1 MQAEAK
7 KYAEGSTQLT
17 GFFACN
23 DAAGQKR
30 PGILVVHAGP
40 GLDEHTRGRA
50 KQFAEMG
57 FVAFACDMYG
67 DAVTAD
73 RQRVRSVLNDLRN
86 DRAKLCA
93 RASAGIDVLRTHP
106 LVDGR
111 IAAVGY
117 CFGGLTALELARSG
131 APLTGVVSVHGSL
144 ATTIPAEPGK
154 IQAKIL
160 VCHGALDP
168 HVPMTH
174 VDAFVEAM
182 NTAGA
187 DWQLVIYSGAM
198 HGFTHDS
205 GPNLP
210 GVAYHAQADARSTRH
225 IRHFLSELFPL

>member
-1 MQAEAK
+1 MQIELK
-7 KYAEGSTQLT
+7 KYQDGTTHLT
-17 GFFACN
+17 GFFAW
-23 DAAGQKR
+23 DETAAGKR

-40 GLDEHTRGRA
+40 GLDEHTKGRA

-67 DAVTAD
+67 DAVTVD

-86 DRAKLCA
+86 DYTKLCA
-93 RASAGIDVLRTHP
+93 RASTGIDVLRTHP

-117 CFGGLTALELARSG
+117 CFGGLTVLELARSG
-131 APLTGVVSVHGSL
+131 ASLAGAVSVHGSL
-144 ATTIPAEPGK
+144 ATTIPAESGK

-160 VCHGALDP
+160 VCYGALDP

-174 VDAFVEAM
+174 VDAFVEEM
-182 NTAGA
+182 NTARA

-198 HGFTHDS
+198 HGFTHD
-205 GPNLP
+205 GGLNLP
-210 GVAYHAQADARSTRH
+210 GVAYHAQADARSAQH
-225 IRHFLSELFPL
+225 IRTFLSDLFSR

>member
-1 MQAEAK
+1 
-7 KYAEGSTQLT
+7 
-17 GFFACN
+17 
-23 DAAGQKR
+23 
-30 PGILVVHAGP
+30 
-40 GLDEHTRGRA
+40 
-50 KQFAEMG
+50 
-57 FVAFACDMYG
+57 
-67 DAVTAD
+67 
-73 RQRVRSVLNDLRN
+73 
-86 DRAKLCA
+86 
-93 RASAGIDVLRTHP
+93 VLRTHP

-154 IQAKIL
+154 ILAKIL

-225 IRHFLSELFPL
+225 IRDFLSELFPL